1 MRVLVTGAAG
11 FIGSSVS
18 ARLAARGDEVVGLDS
33 FDDFYDPARKRKN
46 VEGLAVGLVEGD
58 LRDPAAV
65 ARALEGVD
73 AVIHLAAR
81 AGVRPSIAQPALY
94 TSVNVDGT
102 VALLEACRARGIRRF
117 LFASSSSVY
126 GGNVKVPFHED
137 DPVDHPVSP
146 YAATKKAGELLCHTY
161 HHLHAMR
168 ISCLRFFTVYGPRQ
182 RPEMAI
188 HAFSRAILA
197 GRPIALFGTD
207 SIRDYTYID
216 DIVDGVVAALDHD
229 APFRVFNLGNSSPVS
244 LPDLVAALERALGT
258 EAKTEVQPPEP
269 GDMKQTYADISRA
282 KAELGW
288 SPKVPLAEGLS
299 RLADWIRAGSP

>member
-1 MRVLVTGAAG
+1 VRVLVTGAAG
-11 FIGSSVS
+11 FIGSHVS
-18 ARLAARGDEVVGLDS
+18 ARLSARGDDVVGLDS

-46 VEGLAVGLVEGD
+46 VADLTLRLVEGD
-58 LRDPAAV
+58 IRDPAAV
-65 ARALEGVD
+65 STAMDGVD
-73 AVIHLAAR
+73 AVVHLAAR

-94 TSVNVDGT
+94 ASVNVDGT
-102 VALLEACRARGIRRF
+102 VALLDACRARGVRRF

-126 GGNVKVPFHED
+126 GGNTKVPFCED

-188 HAFSRAILA
+188 HSFARSILA
-197 GRPIALFGTD
+197 ADPIPLFGTD

-229 APFRVFNLGNSSPVS
+229 APWRVFNLGNSSPVTLLS
-244 LPDLVAALERALGT
+244 LVAALERALGKKART
-258 EAKTEVQPPEP
+258 RQEPPQP
-269 GDMKQTYADISRA
+269 GDMKATWADVGRA

-288 SPKVPLAEGLS
+288 SPKTTLDEGLAKLAEWL
-299 RLADWIRAGSP
+299 RAGSP